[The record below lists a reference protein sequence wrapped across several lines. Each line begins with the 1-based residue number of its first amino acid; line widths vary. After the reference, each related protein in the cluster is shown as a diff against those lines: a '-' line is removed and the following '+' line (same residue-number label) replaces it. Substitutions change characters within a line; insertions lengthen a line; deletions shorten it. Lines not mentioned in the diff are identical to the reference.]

1 MTTLDYSGLPLQPN
15 EVRLV
20 SLEASA
26 ETITQ
31 AKWKL
36 TVASLADKSASYYA
50 VSYRWGQPLDEQPFK
65 SMTNDRVSCIRI
77 NDGDVMVTK
86 NLSDFLH
93 EVQRDKKLKEEQ
105 FWIDAICI
113 NQEDPQERS
122 HQVST
127 MMGKIYRSAKCVIA
141 WLGDADSHT
150 QRAFDHLDHLAKSPT
165 LPPSGTQSASTN
177 HSTSINGD
185 GDGSCWESA
194 VKLFDRTYWNR
205 SWIIQ
210 ELVLPDNVTV
220 RCGGHEKDWS
230 VLCQASHNISTSDWR
245 GRFNNLAA
253 DMVSRNTARNY
264 GIPTVLKATRESIA
278 TEHWTDVLLH
288 TLIRSRDFEA
298 TNEEDKVDA
307 LFGLIEDSVDIG
319 KMPLLRPKYGEDHS
333 SAKTYLKVAVQLLRD
348 CEELLILSCVEGRS
362 FQRVKIGDDPLP
374 SWVPDW
380 SVRKPLG
387 LRITG
392 YKRYCAD
399 ACFTPS
405 DTDFSREKKLR
416 MWPAV
421 VSEGDLTVTICGL
434 KVDEIS
440 FRGESKLDIQK
451 GSPFP
456 QLLNMLLS
464 LPTQYPT
471 TGEDRLEALW
481 RTLITNTTKNRRF
494 PIENPSPLDAGFAKW
509 FAERVH
515 SVAMSEGEDHRQW
528 NELKHKFDQ
537 FCRGENAWIS
547 LVDDS
552 AEPLS
557 AATAEYSS
565 MFAHGMHLRP
575 FVTEKGYLGLGSQDL
590 QEGDTV
596 WVVPRSRVPLIFRRV
611 RDAGS
616 VSDYHCELVGG
627 AYLHGF
633 MDGRALLTAAAKSGM
648 RLSDRLK
655 TIIIH

>member
-1 MTTLDYSGLPLQPN
+1 MALDYSRLPLQPN
-15 EVRLV
+15 ELRLV
-20 SLEASA
+20 SLEAPA
-26 ETITQ
+26 KTITE

-36 TVASLADKSASYYA
+36 TVASLADRSASYFA
-50 VSYRWGQPLDEQPFK
+50 VSYRWGQPLDEEPFK
-65 SMTNDRVSCIRI
+65 SMTNDRTSCIRI
-77 NDGDVMVTK
+77 NDSDVMVTK

-93 EVQRDKKLKEEQ
+93 EVQRDKKLKEEH

-122 HQVST
+122 RQVST

-150 QRAFDHLDHLAKSPT
+150 QRAFDHLDHLAKPPA
-165 LPPSGTQSASTN
+165 LPQSGTQSASTN
-177 HSTSINGD
+177 NSALINGD
-185 GDGSCWESA
+185 GEGSCWESA

-210 ELVLPDNVTV
+210 ELVLPENVTV
-220 RCGGHEKDWS
+220 RCGGHEKDWN
-230 VLCQASHNISTSDWR
+230 VLCQASHNISTSGWR

-278 TEHWTDVLLH
+278 TQHWTDVLLH

-298 TNEEDKVDA
+298 TNEEDKVYA
-307 LFGLIEDSVDIG
+307 LFGLIEDSVDVG
-319 KMPLLRPKYGEDHS
+319 KIPLLRPIYGKDHS
-333 SAKTYLKVAVQLLRD
+333 PAKTYLNVAVQLLRD
-348 CEELLILSCVEGRS
+348 CEELLILSCVEGKS
-362 FQRVKIGDDPLP
+362 FQRVEIGHRRLP

-392 YKRYCAD
+392 YKRYRAD
-399 ACFTPS
+399 VCFIAPG
-405 DTDFSREKKLR
+405 TDLSRENKLR

-421 VSEGDLTVTICGL
+421 VSEEDLTVTICGL
-434 KVDEIS
+434 EVDKIS

-451 GSPFP
+451 GAPFP
-456 QLLNMLLS
+456 QLLNMLMS

-471 TGEDRLEALW
+471 TGEDGLEAFG
-481 RTLITNTTKNRRF
+481 RTLITNTTKDRRF
-494 PIENPSPLDAGFAKW
+494 PIETPSPLDVGFAKW

-515 SVAMSEGEDHRQW
+515 SVAMSEGEDRRQW
-528 NELKHKFDQ
+528 NELKHKFEQ
-537 FCRGENAWIS
+537 FCNGRKVWMS
-547 LVDDS
+547 TVDDS
-552 AEPLS
+552 TELS
-557 AATAEYSS
+557 SSAVAEYASL
-565 MFAHGMHLRP
+565 FAHGMHLRP
-575 FVTEKGYLGLGSQDL
+575 FLTKKGYLGLGSQDL

-596 WVVPRSRVPLIFRRV
+596 WIVPRSRVPLIFRQV

-616 VSDYHCELVGG
+616 ASDYHCELVGG
-627 AYLHGF
+627 VYLHGF
-633 MDGRALLTAAAKSGM
+633 MDGRALSTTAAKDGV
-648 RLSDRLK
+648 RLDNRLR